1 MQGMISAFDKK
12 GGYGII
18 DADDGQI
25 VFFNLD
31 NVEAADPRRITV
43 GARVEFQSHDED
55 FGPHADRVFLAS

>member
-1 MQGMISAFDKK
+1 MQGMISAFDTK

-31 NVEAADPRRITV
+31 NVESGDPSRITV
-43 GARVEFQSHDED
+43 GTRVEFHSHDED
-55 FGPHADRVFLAS
+55 FGPHADRVLVPA